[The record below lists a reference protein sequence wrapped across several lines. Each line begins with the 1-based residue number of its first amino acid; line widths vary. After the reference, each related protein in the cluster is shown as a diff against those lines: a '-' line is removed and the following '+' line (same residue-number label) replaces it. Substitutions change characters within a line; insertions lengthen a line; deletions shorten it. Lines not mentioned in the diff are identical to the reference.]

1 MSNKVHRL
9 RMIAG
14 PNGSGKSTLMDLLKT
29 VVNTGFY
36 INPDDIEAS
45 LLKKPILH
53 FTDFGFK
60 TTPEQFI
67 DFVHEKSTIGSDS
80 FKAKIARGVSIQ
92 YNVLVINPILIN
104 SYTASLLADFLRTQL
119 LKNNLSFT
127 FETVMSHSS
136 KVDIIAKA
144 ASLNYKTYL
153 YFVTTSQPSVNLERI
168 KSRIKKGGHNVSK
181 EKTIQR
187 FYRSI
192 QLLPEAIKKCDRA
205 FVFDNSTSLSLIAEF
220 KTGKNLSKNSA
231 FKKFI
236 TKITGT

>member
-29 VVNTGFY
+29 VVNTGIY

-45 LLKKPILH
+45 LVKKPILH
-53 FTDFGFK
+53 FIDFGFK

-67 DFVHEKSTIGSDS
+67 DFVYEKSTIGSDL
-80 FKAKIARGVSIQ
+80 FKSKIVKAVSIQ
-92 YNVLVINPILIN
+92 NNVLVINPGLVN
-104 SYTASLLADFLRTQL
+104 SYASSLLADFLRTQL
-119 LKNNLSFT
+119 LKNNISFT

-136 KVDIIAKA
+136 KVDIITKA

-192 QLLPEAIKKCDRA
+192 QLLPEAIQKCERA
-205 FVFDNSTSLSLIAEF
+205 FIFDNSISLSLIAEF
-220 KTGKNLSKNSA
+220 KNGKNLSKNSA